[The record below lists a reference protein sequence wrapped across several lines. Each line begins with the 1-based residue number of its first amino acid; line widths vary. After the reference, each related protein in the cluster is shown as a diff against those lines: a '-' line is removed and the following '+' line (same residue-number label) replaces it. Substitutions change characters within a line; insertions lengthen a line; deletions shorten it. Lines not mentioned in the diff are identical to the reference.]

1 MRTQRIIAMAAG
13 MALLGVS
20 ACDTGPNNPTGGVP
34 APQALSKKGGEGSG
48 RVGGDDCVQ
57 YTTAT
62 GCTRT
67 QGYWKNHA
75 NWPCPYTPDGYICG
89 KSKVTLLEGLT
100 TPPKGN
106 PYWILAQQ
114 YVPALLNKTSNL
126 GNISPEIQ
134 ALIDEARLF
143 FLRRLPNDPIDDALR
158 ARVLEI
164 ARILDE
170 FNNGQRG
177 LLHCG

>member
-1 MRTQRIIAMAAG
+1 MKIQRIIAMAAG
-13 MALLGVS
+13 ALLLGVS
-20 ACDTGPNNPTGGVP
+20 ACDTGPNTPGGGVP
-34 APQALSKKGGEGSG
+34 APQVLNKKGVEGNG
-48 RVGGDDCVQ
+48 KVGGNECVQ

-89 KSKVTLLEGLT
+89 KTKITLFEGLT
-100 TPPKGN
+100 TPPDGN

-126 GNISPEIQ
+126 GNIPPEIQ

-143 FLRRLPNDPIDDALR
+143 FLGRDPDSPLDDALR

-164 ARILDE
+164 ARLLDE
-170 FNNGQRG
+170 FNNGLGG
-177 LLHCG
+177 LPHCG